1 VIPRHWRWWSI
12 LLVSAN
18 SIALSLWLFIHDHH
32 RWHIGI
38 VVVMVLTTAVALY
51 QLHRTE
57 NSPTRLLPE
66 PPKCIHNVV
75 AVVGGYQDGD
85 HMHCLDCDTDLH
97 DRQEARRSGVTAMS
111 NKDRAV
117 QKNVGWRQA
126 MPDMRERA
134 DALIAALDAQGAT
147 QDGDVVRR
155 LLHLLDSREANTSAE
170 ERAAWDEYVAALLAR
185 DGIPELAE
193 QIANEMLERR
203 RQRFSR

>member
-1 VIPRHWRWWSI
+1 
-12 LLVSAN
+12 
-18 SIALSLWLFIHDHH
+18 
-32 RWHIGI
+32 
-38 VVVMVLTTAVALY
+38 
-51 QLHRTE
+51 
-57 NSPTRLLPE
+57 
-66 PPKCIHNVV
+66 
-75 AVVGGYQDGD
+75 
-85 HMHCLDCDTDLH
+85 
-97 DRQEARRSGVTAMS
+97 MS

-117 QKNVGWRQA
+117 QKNIGWRQA

-134 DALIAALDAQGAT
+134 DALIAALDANGAT